1 MDDQER
7 IVPISDELVARVN
20 DEPIPVARQVCRD
33 LTREI
38 KSFNGE
44 NADSCLEFVLFFTSL
59 KENKLFDFVAAIPEI
74 KDAKII
80 KGQTTAFCNALT
92 AELDAIITHET
103 ALARQREIEA
113 RFTRGIDKSFGYEFT
128 GGDFTKLQDMVNRL
142 RELISN
148 CADLGADHKLRM
160 LKRLERLQSEM
171 HKKVSSL
178 DQFYNLAI
186 EASVVARIVGE
197 NAKPIADIAKA
208 IMGIAWRTQ
217 SHTVGLPSDTQAP
230 MLTHDVELP
239 NIE

>member
-1 MDDQER
+1 M
-7 IVPISDELVARVN
+7 PISDDLVDRVN

-33 LTREI
+33 LIKEI

-44 NADSCLEFVLFFTSL
+44 TSDSCLEFVLFFTFL
-59 KENKLFDFVAAIPEI
+59 KETKLFDFAAPIPVI
-74 KDAKII
+74 KDAKIA
-80 KGQTTAFCNALT
+80 KGQTTTFCNALT
-92 AELDAIITHET
+92 AELDAIIAHEA
-103 ALARQREIEA
+103 ALTRQREIEA
-113 RFTRGIDKSFGYEFT
+113 RFARGINKSFGYEFT
-128 GGDFTKLQDMVNRL
+128 GGDFSKLQDMLNKL
-142 RELISN
+142 RELIGN
-148 CADLGADHKLRM
+148 CTDLNADHKLRL

-217 SHTVGLPSDTQAP
+217 SHAVGLPSDTEAP
-230 MLTHDVELP
+230 MLTHEVELP
-239 NIE
+239 IIE